1 MAIVIVVPE
10 CQTRSVVS
18 LRSRKDQRAV
28 AGHHRFMFI
37 AIGTSSDHGF
47 DQPLGLLS
55 DCHRRIE
62 RFLGILETASQG
74 AGSRASTAEERRGV
88 EAALRY
94 FATAAHMHT
103 ADEEESLFPRLRGCA
118 DAAAVDAL
126 AVVARLE
133 GDHRDAER
141 RHAEVDRLMR
151 RWLDAGQLD
160 PADATALWAHV
171 AALRA
176 LYAAH
181 ITVEDTELFPAAA
194 RLLSAEAVAKIG
206 GEMAA
211 RRGRIW
217 QRG

>member
-1 MAIVIVVPE
+1 
-10 CQTRSVVS
+10 
-18 LRSRKDQRAV
+18 
-28 AGHHRFMFI
+28 MFI

-62 RFLGILETASQG
+62 RFLGILEAAAGGASG
-74 AGSRASTAEERRGV
+74 PPAEDVRRGV

-94 FATAAHMHT
+94 FATAAHTHT
-103 ADEEESLFPRLRGCA
+103 ADEEESLFPRLRACS
-118 DAAAVDAL
+118 DPAAARAL
-126 AVVARLE
+126 DIVGRLE
-133 GDHRDAER
+133 ADHRDAER
-141 RHAEVDRLMR
+141 RHADVERLMR
-151 RWLDAGQLD
+151 RWLDSGQLD
-160 PADATALWAHV
+160 PADATALWGHV

-181 ITVEDTELFPAAA
+181 ITVEDHELFPAAA
-194 RLLSAEAVAKIG
+194 RLLTAEAVAKIG

-217 QRG
+217 QRGIAAPPDA